1 MPDNSSAYIED
12 IASLEEM
19 RAALLRF
26 QSEAQDAVRNA
37 QREITTALDG
47 LQERLSYWQ
56 RQLSKRL
63 DILAQARDQ
72 LARCQSLRGPHGE
85 RADCSASAA
94 AVRQAERRVQ

>member
-37 QREITTALDG
+37 QREITAELNG
-47 LQERLSYWQ
+47 FQERLHYWQ
-56 RQLSKRL
+56 RQLSK
-63 DILAQARDQ
+63 
-72 LARCQSLRGPHGE
+72 
-85 RADCSASAA
+85 
-94 AVRQAERRVQ
+94 